1 MKMPILYIFALSH
14 IIMKRTETN
23 SNTAES
29 AISHP
34 ATPKG
39 IRDIITIGEVNGIT
53 DVRKRGLRRGV
64 IDYSESKRSRP
75 IIIGIVANEV
85 SWLASTDIVDR
96 TADGGIDGGIE
107 RDIRRQ
113 GKESC
118 IRRVS

>member
-1 MKMPILYIFALSH
+1 MLGFLPYMKMPILYIFALSH
-14 IIMKRTETN
+14 IMKRTETN

-53 DVRKRGLRRGV
+53 DVQKASCDVGSLTTV
-64 IDYSESKRSRP
+64 KARSRP

-85 SWLASTDIVDR
+85 SWLASWILSTELPM
-96 TADGGIDGGIE
+96 AA
-107 RDIRRQ
+107 
-113 GKESC
+113 
-118 IRRVS
+118 